1 MKKSDLKTGDVVKL
15 KNGMW
20 ILVAENGTLI
30 DIAEGKKM
38 FFNLNE
44 DYDEDLNC
52 TIMCNDCLDIVSA
65 YSNPVLSVANWDKIW
80 ERKTLTSEEKIIL
93 QNLDKSFKYI
103 TRDKNGELWIWSAE
117 ELFKDTRDWRLVEN
131 NYENTR
137 PYLCLNFTAY
147 NHLFK
152 CVSWDDEN
160 PTEIEEL
167 LYVG

>member
-1 MKKSDLKTGDVVKL
+1 MKKSDLKIGDVAKL
-15 KNGMW
+15 RNGMW
-20 ILVAENGTLI
+20 ILVTENDTLI

-44 DYDEDLNC
+44 AYDEDLNC
-52 TIMCNDCLDIVSA
+52 TIMCNECLDIVSV
-65 YSNPVLSVANWDKIW
+65 YSNPVLNVVHYDKFW
-80 ERKTLTSEEKIIL
+80 ERKSLTNEEKIIL

-103 TRDKNGELWIWSAE
+103 TRDKNGELWLWKTE
-117 ELFKDTRDWRLVEN
+117 KLFKSGKDWIIGEGNCGIERG
-131 NYENTR
+131 
-137 PYLCLNFTAY
+137 CLNFIAY

-160 PTEIEEL
+160 PTDIEEL